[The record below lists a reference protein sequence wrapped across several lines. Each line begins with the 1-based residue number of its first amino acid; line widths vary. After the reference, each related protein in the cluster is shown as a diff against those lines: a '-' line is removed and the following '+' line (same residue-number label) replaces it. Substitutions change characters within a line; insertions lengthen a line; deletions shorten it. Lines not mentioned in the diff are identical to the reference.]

1 MALKAENIELQNK
14 IIEGANK
21 AYLKLLLSSAER
33 NESLVVADKDGSIQR
48 VPAKELLK
56 KLSEKSPKAS

>member
-1 MALKAENIELQNK
+1 MKPENIELQNK

-21 AYLKLLLSSAER
+21 AYLKLLVSSAEK
-33 NESLVVADKDGSIQR
+33 NQSLVITDKDGNIQH

-56 KLSEKSPKAS
+56 KLSEK